1 MNDIERI
8 FQFEGKQLRMAVGE
22 EGEAMFCGKDVCEML
37 ELNNPHTNISRID
50 VEDKGSIIIAT
61 PGGPQKMIFVNE
73 SGLYWL
79 ILGSRKSA
87 AKRFQKWVTGEV
99 LPSIRQTGCY
109 QMPELSRQQIIEL
122 ALESEREREE
132 LSAQVAVLQ
141 PKADFYDAVADTE
154 DTFSIGETAK
164 LLQFARMGP
173 NNLMNFLRTF
183 GYLMQGNVAKQEFIE
198 KGYIKLAEHI
208 YEFTDGSY
216 RISLTTRV
224 RQKGV
229 EFIRTLLTAAGH

>member
-1 MNDIERI
+1 MNEIERI
-8 FQFEGKQLRMAVGE
+8 FQFEGKQLRMAVSSSGE
-22 EGEAMFCGKDVCEML
+22 SMFCGRDVCNML
-37 ELNNPHTNISRID
+37 DILQPCKTMSRIEE
-50 VEDKGSIIIAT
+50 EDKGVILIRT
-61 PGGPQKMIFVNE
+61 LGGPQKLLFVNE
-73 SGLYWL
+73 SGLYSL
-79 ILGSRKSA
+79 ILGSRKEE

-99 LPSIRQTGCY
+99 LPSIRQTGRY

-132 LSAQVAVLQ
+132 LSAQVAILQ
-141 PKADFYDAVADTE
+141 PKADFYDAVADTG

-198 KGYIKLAEHI
+198 KGYFKLAEHI

-216 RISLTTRV
+216 RMSLTTRV
-224 RQKGV
+224 RQKGL
-229 EFIRTLLTAAGH
+229 EFIRTLLIAAGH